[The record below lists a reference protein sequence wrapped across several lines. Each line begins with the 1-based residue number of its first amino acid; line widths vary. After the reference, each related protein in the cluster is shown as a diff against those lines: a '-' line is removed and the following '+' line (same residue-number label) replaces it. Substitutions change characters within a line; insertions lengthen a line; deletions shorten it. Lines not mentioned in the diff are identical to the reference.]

1 MSIKKLF
8 DGDVDNRNYLSSTD
22 QKEAFAE
29 VESER
34 NLEQINTKKDQF
46 RPQIDYSNPANFAKF
61 GSAKLYYQAAMERI
75 TDYYPYDGSDAEIN
89 EFYNKLLDIEKYI
102 FDDLYPRRTGYV
114 KLAESTGTGS
124 STVDTYSLPT
134 TEEFVTLKGGPHAV
148 SGDASLVSASNN
160 PYSDKFQHS
169 NVYEADVYTSAGL
182 PSDYGSGTRESNLQS
197 DFEKGVTVEFWLKKP
212 EFKAPGLSNQLG
224 NEAIFD
230 LWTSGSLT
238 GSSDYGRITVELSPD
253 GSSPLQLTVQSGGVG
268 FQRQLIGQDLSTTT
282 MATWNHYS
290 IVLFNSGSNFIQKL
304 YVNGGL
310 NDTNTL
316 SPTTA
321 TATITISDAGGIS
334 HGDTFTLIDSTGVS
348 TIYTINGGVAA
359 ASGGGSGGSATVGF
373 LGVGGGSAG
382 KIAGA
387 AAMVIAINATS
398 DANYTSVSNGVDAV
412 TITQGTTGSAGNKTN
427 TDSIGYTTVTNFT
440 GGLDR
445 SMGELKQSGLHG
457 RLGALLTAPAS
468 ASIGSEHLLAGGAKL
483 SASMDEFRFWKTAR
497 NGQEIGRNW
506 LSQVRGG
513 TNTDIANTTLGIY
526 YKFNEGIVGESS
538 TDSTVLDYSGRL
550 SNGIWT
556 GYAQAGRSTG
566 SAILEASAS
575 IKEYADPVIYSAHP
589 SVSTL
594 KSELMASGS
603 EHDNGNSGMFLYN
616 TPSWILEE
624 HENQN
629 NNNLSYITH
638 IMGSYFDKIYLLSQ
652 ALPSL
657 KSPSYTSSSAK
668 PVPFAQHLPQ
678 SLGLTTPELFV
689 DATVLE
695 KIMNRTETDVF
706 ENDLSDTKNLIY
718 LNLYNN
724 LANIYKAKGT
734 EKSLRNVLRCFNVDE
749 KIVKVNTYLNNAPY
763 DLETKY
769 EQVTENRKYA
779 NFDKESNRSAVI
791 YQSVSAS
798 ALTDN
803 LRGFI
808 GTASGGTYER
818 EYGLTVEAEVRFPYW
833 NNKSYVVAPR
843 DYTTVSLFG
852 LRRPADTVTSLSGS
866 DTSVHTADNCNFSVR
881 AEKTANS
888 SKDAYFTLSSSVAG
902 FPTLTS
908 SVFPNVY
915 DNNTWNFSVRL
926 ESDVDAPTHALNSS
940 AIGEYSVIFE
950 GKSVNTGLLEN
961 SFVLSGS
968 LATTEGNNF
977 LASNKRAYI
986 GAERTNITG
995 AIENYSDV
1003 LIGSAKYWA
1012 KSLTDASIKQH
1023 AYDKENYGIK
1033 SRNKNVSPIDSD
1045 NAGADVVN
1053 ESTLALNW
1061 VFNQVTASNVS
1072 GLFALSD
1079 NSSGSYSMRTDYG
1092 AMGTITGYQHT
1103 GLGYGFAASD
1113 SSAVSKQ
1120 ITNAYKFIS
1129 PERATS
1135 ADAIRIL
1142 QEKEK
1147 IFGTTSTIPNYV
1159 YTVEKSL
1166 YRAISEEMLDFMAG
1180 AVDFNELIGAPVNRY
1195 RKDYKAL
1202 GKLRETFFRRVTE
1215 TSQVEKFVEYYKW
1228 FDDAISHVIE
1238 QLAPVSSDFISDVLD
1253 VVEGHVFERN
1263 KYQTQYPTL
1272 ETKVPDPTTNIVTFG
1287 DSDFSMG
1294 TTTLAQSPRPTNKH
1308 IEFWKTRAIRSS
1320 EEITSGDSTI
1330 DSQRET
1336 FRKIINS
1343 APRFETPKEQVVDG
1357 SGNRYSPNE
1366 YAKRNFQKL
1375 YKLKQPEIK
1384 NLNFRAGVNFETPRN
1399 IHLTYNSLYPFGP
1412 VNTGD
1417 DTFIPLNVLLGLT
1430 DDLVSMQDFLD
1441 DREIRGKVKRTIK
1454 IQSGRDWEKG
1464 IGYHNLKSNTVFPF
1478 NIMSSSVNTGFN
1490 KEVVQAVGANVEI
1503 TNLHNDVYGNDMEK
1517 PLQGPF
1523 TEKYVGGHQS
1533 RHVGLNTGTDNN
1545 QTRPEAWKLVI
1556 GECADQGP
1564 GSIGMTSVTYPYP
1577 DIGAEPSA
1585 STGLITLSS
1594 NVSAGDYA
1602 EINDGDAAYRFEV
1615 PFENEYSTLFPDS
1628 TTWQVKPVA
1637 ISGDLSASYGL
1648 PSDHPLDYYHLPE
1661 ATISTWVSASSTTS
1675 NAYLFAM
1682 GVPHATIS
1690 LGLRSDNTLRLEQI
1704 WYDGD
1709 ESPTVNV
1716 TAHWSTDDPVITDG
1730 KWHHVA
1736 VTYNAALTASQEPK
1750 FFVDGVLKDSTVGT
1764 APPTDVGSTLQISR
1778 KANGLLGASSRVI
1791 TTIGGYNHNVAFSG
1805 SIDETSIWQ
1814 ISMSAEQI
1822 TEMYATGSV
1831 KNLFGH
1837 SSYIADNANL
1847 YSWWR
1852 MGDDANDAINGGG
1865 SYSLGVNSIVDQTSR
1880 ANGNPGATQLLSTN
1894 VVTASAPA
1902 GSSIAWTKGASS
1914 IASATNLS
1922 TAINDSAASL
1932 LSSPALATVSIS
1944 NTKYGVPTST
1954 KKSARG
1960 SLGNVA
1966 VTVSGS
1972 LTATGMAGGLDPVII
1987 NANTPRATYY
1997 REELAKRP
2005 VNIRNILHTTGS
2017 TIIGNYNHNYDV
2029 VSTVGAFSNPKAFI
2043 ENTPALPAVITSQ
2056 TNLNRAGADHFEGT
2070 ETDQVVNNYLTLNRD
2085 SGSHFDYGLDYEI
2098 TDFAEH
2104 VNKSVIISRFS
2115 SPGSRETL
2123 ARGTQNFRSGE
2134 YSAYNSLPYRN
2145 MGVLN
2150 AGQSNESLA
2159 ETGSTGYTVSDI
2171 HNRPFGLKQHLT
2183 RHAGQFGRDSMIVT
2197 GTTATTN
2204 GPGAE
2209 YDQLPSFSKTNRN
2222 PRTKIAIN
2230 AAGDYITSS
2239 HYDNYYVSRQIPRS
2253 DSQYKWIADALI
2265 DNNNN
2270 FGYLPA
2276 DYLVSSSAGYTEP
2289 YTFISSSEGE
2299 AQWPTGTVD
2308 WGYPSWKQV
2317 DYNNSL
2323 TRTEKKNNT
2332 ISIIDNTQP
2341 QGTSSYTLSPVSY
2354 RGRPAKINI
2363 SLANGKSTTLVATD
2377 NNSRIYFQDNEMND
2391 ATDIKT
2397 KIKQVVTP
2405 FKKLIDATINS
2416 ETSRPNWILYSQ
2428 NIFPSEIN
2436 EFKSDTITRT
2446 GYNNEF
2452 WSKTIEERILEGSQR
2467 DNSFGIPLDNIM
2479 MPDYSAAAA
2488 KTYPTGMQLTQS
2500 SWPLDAPE
2508 NFLTRTGSNP
2518 WSDNA
2523 GPTLL
2528 DWNFLRGA
2536 SGSAAGELQN
2546 NYVLAALKPASILF
2560 MKGYGFLSP
2569 GALYSRKQTLSS
2581 PNSVVSPVGITLPA
2595 TGSLSSSFDVDEQIE
2610 AYAGEAMWDA
2620 PTYAGYDQRSGST
2633 TTFVSHSSEPW
2644 FTEYSKFKEDL
2655 SLKARDFSIVP
2666 EFRISEHVSDF
2677 TEKGIIPQDKT
2688 DYFEIPGTGIDSS
2701 NSDSFYLDYSNSEFL
2716 KDFLKVK
2723 SDSLMDAKEIR
2734 LSCEAAIR
2742 FNPYK
2747 GFYPAQRTI
2756 DMVSQW
2762 SSSYADSLSAR
2773 ITPQS
2778 LTSPAEASG
2787 STGQELLQLY
2797 GGAIRP
2803 VIAPLFAPGILYN
2816 SIKAGIA
2823 VDYPIITDFDKV
2835 VKWPFISSSIDSGL
2849 VHDNSFTYALTI
2861 DPRELKSSAQDP
2873 NGYDGGPIW
2882 DKRVP
2887 FEAIIRPEIEMGNL
2901 ALLDLESNASSSL
2914 RVTASMGS
2922 KPSNGLYSLMAS
2934 NYFAEVGNF
2943 FLKDSEYTKLESAPI
2958 SDKLTFKSGSTF
2970 AARIKLRR
2978 STTGLRDYSQEID
2991 SNGHMYISNHLQCFF
3006 RPNGGI
3012 STYRS
3017 GSLLD
3022 EILMPSGA
3030 YFPLPQD
3037 PRFTSGPQSVP
3048 AQATQNGAN
3057 RFRET
3062 FTMYSRPS
3070 AFGPPVASSRI
3081 IGPNPSDSDSTLVAG
3096 IVNGRTEEA
3105 NERPPDSFNGYNWSF
3120 TPPYYDGESWADV
3133 IFRPEADKT
3142 YSVEEILANVDI
3154 CYWRYDGGGH
3164 GRRGKEGT
3172 ISTTYVETDCIGAA
3186 KLGFTGSYASASYS
3200 GSYIGAQGGIYDA
3213 DTINQNAMQ
3222 ISASINLL
3230 GFEKVQSTEKDK
3242 FGDVIA
3248 TKNTTAGTRWVI
3260 QPKFETP
3267 HLNFNEAYEQAQVPV
3282 YGSASVPI
3290 GMWHQFGKIPTD
3302 LNTGIFLEIDDIPEQ
3317 WQKYHY
3323 DMYKSDSI
3331 YNNFNAA
3338 GFGAQGS
3345 FKSLSDIFGFKTQAR
3360 RTRLG
3365 EIREKQV
3372 LKEAIVAV
3380 PYVLENVKSR
3390 GAEQKE
3396 STRQV
3401 KKFVSI
3407 PKDRYIAATK
3417 EMSNT
3422 AIGDSSDAAGASI
3435 RALVNKMDDYVLP
3448 PQFDFLNNKE
3458 IDPMVMYM
3466 FEFKYA
3472 LDKDDLSYIWQN
3484 LAPRDYKK
3492 LSFQKSSV
3500 AHELMDTELL
3510 SESNIMD
3517 NPNLRWMIFK
3527 VKQRSQSSYEDSV
3540 VPQAGQA
3547 PKDKFLQTSGESNY
3561 KVEYNWPYDYVSFVE
3576 MVKIDAEVLFKPS
3589 GKTSKDE

>member
-22 QKEAFAE
+22 QKEAFTE

-34 NLEQINTKKDQF
+34 NLEQINTKKAQF

-148 SGDASLVSASNN
+148 SGDASLISASNN

-169 NVYEADVYTSAGL
+169 NVYETDVYTSAGL

-212 EFKAPGLSNQLG
+212 EFKDPGLADQLG
-224 NEAIFD
+224 NEVVFD

-290 IVLFNSGSNFIQKL
+290 IVLFNSGSDFIQKL

-310 NDTNTL
+310 NDTNTTAGL
-316 SPTTA
+316 S
-321 TATITISDAGGIS
+321 
-334 HGDTFTLIDSTGVS
+334 V
-348 TIYTINGGVAA
+348 
-359 ASGGGSGGSATVGF
+359 
-373 LGVGGGSAG
+373 
-382 KIAGA
+382 
-387 AAMVIAINATS
+387 
-398 DANYTSVSNGVDAV
+398 
-412 TITQGTTGSAGNKTN
+412 
-427 TDSIGYTTVTNFT
+427 
-440 GGLDR
+440 
-445 SMGELKQSGLHG
+445 GELKQSGLHG

-513 TNTDIANTTLGIY
+513 TNTDIANTTLGVY

-594 KSELMASGS
+594 KSELIASGS

-763 DLETKY
+763 NLETKY

-833 NNKSYVVAPR
+833 NNESYVVAPR

-881 AEKTANS
+881 AEKIANS

-926 ESDVDAPTHALNSS
+926 ESDVDAPTHALSSS

-1113 SSAVSKQ
+1113 SNAVSKQ

-1238 QLAPVSSDFISDVLD
+1238 QLAPVSSDFVSDVLD

-1490 KEVVQAVGANVEI
+1490 KEVIQAVGADVEI

-1577 DIGAEPSA
+1577 DIGSEPSA
-1585 STGLITLSS
+1585 STGQIQLTS
-1594 NVSAGDYA
+1594 NVTSGDYV
-1602 EINDGDAAYRFEV
+1602 EISDGESAYKFEV
-1615 PFENEYSTLFPDS
+1615 PFENEKSVLFKNVNS
-1628 TTWQVKPVA
+1628 SYVA
-1637 ISGDLSASYGL
+1637 VSGDRSASFGL
-1648 PSDHPLDYYHLPE
+1648 PADHPLDNYFLEE
-1661 ATISTWVSASSTTS
+1661 ATFSAWISASATTDS
-1675 NAYLFAM
+1675 GYIFAIGM
-1682 GVPHATIS
+1682 PNSAIDLTV
-1690 LGLRSDNTLRLEQI
+1690 RSDNTLRLTQM

-1716 TAHWSTDDPVITDG
+1716 NATWETDSAVITDG

-1736 VTYNAALTASQEPK
+1736 VTYDATLTGSQDPK
-1750 FFVDGVLKDSTVGT
+1750 FFVDGVLKDSSVGT
-1764 APPTDVGSTLQISR
+1764 PPPTDASSSLQIRR
-1778 KANGLLGASSRVI
+1778 KVEGTLTGCGACRNI
-1791 TTIGGYNHNVAFSG
+1791 TAIGGYNHNVAFSG
-1805 SIDETSIWQ
+1805 SIDEMSVWQ
-1814 ISMSAEQI
+1814 LSMSAEQI
-1822 TEMYATGSV
+1822 SEIYATGSV
-1831 KNLFGH
+1831 KNLFEH
-1837 SSYIADNANL
+1837 STYIADNANL

-1852 MGDDANDAINGGG
+1852 MGDDANDAVDGLG
-1865 SYSLGVNSIVDQTSR
+1865 SYSLGVNSIVDQTGR
-1880 ANGNPGATQLLSTN
+1880 ANGNPGSEQSLSTS
-1894 VVTASAPA
+1894 VITASAPT
-1902 GSSIAWTKGASS
+1902 GYAWTKGATVDD
-1914 IASATNLS
+1914 SAVNLS
-1922 TAINDSAASL
+1922 TAIN
-1932 LSSPALATVSIS
+1932 SSPANLSSTPDSDVVAVS
-1944 NTKYGVPTST
+1944 NTKYGVPTSS
-1954 KKSARG
+1954 KKIARG
-1960 SLGNVA
+1960 TLGNVA
-1966 VTVSGS
+1966 ITKSGPID
-1972 LTATGMAGGLDPVII
+1972 LEGMAGGLDPVII

-2029 VSTVGAFSNPKAFI
+2029 VSTAGAFSNPKAFI
-2043 ENTPALPAVITSQ
+2043 ENTPTLPAVVTSQ

-2405 FKKLIDATINS
+2405 FKKLIDATIKS
-2416 ETSRPNWILYSQ
+2416 ETSKPNWILYSQ

-2446 GYNNEF
+2446 GYSNEF
-2452 WSKTIEERILEGSQR
+2452 WSSTIEERILEGSQR

-2479 MPDYSAAAA
+2479 MPDYSGDASP
-2488 KTYPTGMQLTQS
+2488 TYPTGMQLTQS

-2518 WSDNA
+2518 FVRTA
-2523 GPTLL
+2523 GSYL
-2528 DWNFLRGA
+2528 DWNFLRGT

-2546 NYVLAALKPASILF
+2546 NYVLAALKPASVLF

-2595 TGSLSSSFDVDEQIE
+2595 TGSRTSSFDVDEQID

-2620 PTYAGYDQRSGST
+2620 PTYAGYSQRSGST

-2666 EFRISEHVSDF
+2666 EFRISKHVSDF
-2677 TEKGIIPQDKT
+2677 KEKGIIPQDKT

-2773 ITPQS
+2773 IVPRT

-2816 SIKAGIA
+2816 SIKAGLA
-2823 VDYPIITDFDKV
+2823 VDYPVITDFDKV
-2835 VKWPFISSSIDSGL
+2835 VKWPFVSSSVASGL

-2861 DPRELKSSAQDP
+2861 DPRELKQSSQDP

-2882 DKRVP
+2882 DKRIP

-2978 STTGLRDYSQEID
+2978 STTGLRDYSNEID
-2991 SNGHMYISNHLQCFF
+2991 SNGLTYIDSFRDTF
-3006 RPNGGI
+3006 YRPNGGI
-3012 STYRS
+3012 STYKS
-3017 GSLLD
+3017 GSLLN

-3037 PRFTSGPQSVP
+3037 PRFTSGPHDAP
-3048 AQATQNGAN
+3048 TAGERTANGAN

-3081 IGPNPSDSDSTLVAG
+3081 IGPDPSDPDSTLVAG

-3120 TPPYYDGESWADV
+3120 TPPYYDGESWADI

-3164 GRRGKEGT
+3164 GRRGKAGT
-3172 ISTTYVETDCIGAA
+3172 ISTTSVETDCIGTA

-3380 PYVLENVKSR
+3380 PYVLENVTSR
-3390 GAEQKE
+3390 GAGQKE